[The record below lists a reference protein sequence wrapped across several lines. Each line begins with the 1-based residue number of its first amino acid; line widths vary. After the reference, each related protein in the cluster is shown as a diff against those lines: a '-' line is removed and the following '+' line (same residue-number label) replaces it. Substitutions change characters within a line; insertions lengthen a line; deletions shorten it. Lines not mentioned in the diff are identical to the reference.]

1 MYFHFIAL
9 QWSLGLRVI
18 CKPLHTTIARLSPF
32 RLVFTVLPGFTII
45 CNTPQEC
52 FMYYFTVD
60 SCLTSMSP
68 TICSAGIFNILVF
81 IYCIVQG
88 FSIGIATWY
97 LIYYHI
103 SFEEKPYSLLTP
115 GQTIWT
121 GLVGKAT
128 PSKTAKL
135 SLGRNIDF
143 IQIINLHFFMD
154 SKKSLKKL

>member
-1 MYFHFIAL
+1 MPLCIFILLLYSGAL
-9 QWSLGLRVI
+9 AYELFVSLSTQQQQD
-18 CKPLHTTIARLSPF
+18 CSPF
-32 RLVFTVLPGFTII
+32 RLVFTVLPGFTIN

-52 FMYYFTVD
+52 FMYFTVD

-115 GQTIWT
+115 GSYYMDWSCRQ
-121 GLVGKAT
+121 
-128 PSKTAKL
+128 SYAK
-135 SLGRNIDF
+135 
-143 IQIINLHFFMD
+143 QD
-154 SKKSLKKL
+154 SKAVTGKKH

>member
-1 MYFHFIAL
+1 MLYVLVYSGLLPYEHESYYL
-9 QWSLGLRVI
+9 QCWEF
-18 CKPLHTTIARLSPF
+18 LH
-32 RLVFTVLPGFTII
+32 PGFH
-45 CNTPQEC
+45 
-52 FMYYFTVD
+52 
-60 SCLTSMSP
+60 
-68 TICSAGIFNILVF
+68 ILHY
-81 IYCIVQG
+81 IG
-88 FSIGIATWY
+88 FSIGMTTWY

-143 IQIINLHFFMD
+143 IQIINLHFLPL
-154 SKKSLKKL
+154 STALLSCLHQKR